1 MDLLIYVLILL
12 VIGLLVGFLTG
23 LLGVGGG
30 FIMGPVQFWL
40 LSYLGLDPNLAIR
53 VAFATS
59 LAVIIPTAMSGATG
73 HYFKGAVKTK
83 TALTIGIPSF
93 LSAFIGAII
102 TSKAPASVLS
112 IVFGVVIIILAL
124 WMLSSDYPHSNIQ
137 SRHSTFVLIII
148 GLGTGLLSGAL
159 GIGGGTILIPLL
171 VMIIG
176 CSMHRAVGT
185 SVTVVIF
192 TALGGVISYIISGLN
207 VNGLPPYSLGYVN
220 LLNLIILI
228 IATVPMAQVGVRTS
242 HKLPA
247 KKLKYIYTIL
257 MIYIGLRMIGVF
269 SWLNL
274 PI

>member
-1 MDLLIYVLILL
+1 MDFFTYVLILL
-12 VIGLLVGFLTG
+12 LIGLLVGFLAG
-23 LLGVGGG
+23 LLGIGGG

-59 LAVIIPTAMSGATG
+59 LTAIIPTAMSGAAG
-73 HYFKGAVKTK
+73 HYLKGAVDLK

-93 LSAFIGAII
+93 LAAFLGAII

-124 WMLSSDYPHSNIQ
+124 WMLSSEYPRTNAR
-137 SRHSTFVLIII
+137 SRHSTLILVII
-148 GLGTGLLSGAL
+148 GLGTGLLSGVL

-176 CSMHRAVGT
+176 CSIHRAVGT

-192 TALGGVISYIISGLN
+192 TALGGVISYILNGLN
-207 VNGLPPYSLGYVN
+207 VSGLPPYSLGYVN

-228 IATVPMAQVGVRTS
+228 IATVPMAQLGVRTS

-247 KKLKYIYTIL
+247 QKLKYIYVIL

-269 SWLNL
+269 SWLHL